1 MIGLIGRKVG
11 MTQLFDEKGDVL
23 PVTVI
28 QAGPCTVTEVR
39 SADKNGYA
47 AVQLGFGTN
56 KEFRFTRPV
65 LGQFKKRNLPPSRK
79 LREFRTDGAPAEGG
93 SAYEVGQSLTVALF
107 EKGEHV
113 DVRGVTKGR
122 GFAGVVKRHKFA
134 AGHASHGPTAGKQP
148 GSIGASAYPS
158 RVVKGKRL
166 PGRMGGVNLTI
177 KNLEVVAVDA
187 EQHVMMVLGAIPGP
201 PNGLVF
207 VTKREG

>member
-1 MIGLIGRKVG
+1 MIGIIGKKVG
-11 MTQLFDEKGDVL
+11 MTQLFGEKGDVQ

-39 SADKNGYA
+39 TPDRNGYA

-56 KEFRFTRPV
+56 KETRFQRPV
-65 LGQFKKRNLPPSRK
+65 LGQFKKRNLVPARHVK
-79 LREFRTDGAPAEGG
+79 EFRVADAAP
-93 SAYEVGQSLTVALF
+93 YQVGQSVTVALF

-113 DVRGVTKGR
+113 DVQGVTKGR
-122 GFAGVVKRHKFA
+122 GFAGVVKRHKFV

-158 RVVKGKRL
+158 RVIKGKRL
-166 PGRMGGVNLTI
+166 PGRMGGANLTI

-187 EQHVMMVLGAIPGP
+187 EQGLLMVRGAIPGP

-207 VTKREG
+207 VRKRDA